1 MAQTFPAELKL
12 RPVYWPRCASYV
24 REIRGRQTFIAIR
37 LCTVW
42 SLFRLRHSGR
52 FAPTDCFGTILVSFP
67 DAPNDDV
74 GDQTHDRGNDQR
86 HQELAH
92 GCGLLITEQRK
103 PILYVSLRGVGRMS
117 AIGTKRTFHFS
128 LHMSALGGKADT
140 ALSRRGSA
148 IPSKLSAKF
157 ARGVCPARAK
167 ARFAPPPSTLGAEKS
182 TPLRESNRRALVAS
196 TWVGL
201 GVCKTTAKK

>member
-1 MAQTFPAELKL
+1 
-12 RPVYWPRCASYV
+12 
-24 REIRGRQTFIAIR
+24 
-37 LCTVW
+37 
-42 SLFRLRHSGR
+42 
-52 FAPTDCFGTILVSFP
+52 
-67 DAPNDDV
+67 
-74 GDQTHDRGNDQR
+74 
-86 HQELAH
+86 
-92 GCGLLITEQRK
+92 
-103 PILYVSLRGVGRMS
+103 LYVSLRGVGRMS

-167 ARFAPPPSTLGAEKS
+167 ARFAPPPPSTLGAEKS

-201 GVCKTTAKK
+201 GVCKTTAKKIIARSKS

>member
-1 MAQTFPAELKL
+1 
-12 RPVYWPRCASYV
+12 
-24 REIRGRQTFIAIR
+24 
-37 LCTVW
+37 
-42 SLFRLRHSGR
+42 
-52 FAPTDCFGTILVSFP
+52 
-67 DAPNDDV
+67 
-74 GDQTHDRGNDQR
+74 
-86 HQELAH
+86 
-92 GCGLLITEQRK
+92 
-103 PILYVSLRGVGRMS
+103 LYVSLRGVGRMS

-167 ARFAPPPSTLGAEKS
+167 ARFAPPPFRSRCGKIYS
-182 TPLRESNRRALVAS
+182 LRESNRRALVAS

-201 GVCKTTAKK
+201 GVCKTTAKKIIARSKS

>member
-117 AIGTKRTFHFS
+117 A
-128 LHMSALGGKADT
+128 
-140 ALSRRGSA
+140 
-148 IPSKLSAKF
+148 
-157 ARGVCPARAK
+157 
-167 ARFAPPPSTLGAEKS
+167 EKIS
-182 TPLRESNRRALVAS
+182 VANE
-196 TWVGL
+196 
-201 GVCKTTAKK
+201 C

>member
-42 SLFRLRHSGR
+42 SLFHLRHSGR
-52 FAPTDCFGTILVSFP
+52 FAPTDCFRHYSRLVP

-74 GDQTHDRGNDQR
+74 GDHTHDRGNDQR

-103 PILYVSLRGVGRMS
+103 PVLYVSLRGVRLVGCP
-117 AIGTKRTFHFS
+117 
-128 LHMSALGGKADT
+128 LL
-140 ALSRRGSA
+140 ALSGHGLVHRTCLLLTQSGPRGQPFEGGS
-148 IPSKLSAKF
+148 
-157 ARGVCPARAK
+157 
-167 ARFAPPPSTLGAEKS
+167 
-182 TPLRESNRRALVAS
+182 LRDE
-196 TWVGL
+196 G
-201 GVCKTTAKK
+201 

>member
-1 MAQTFPAELKL
+1 MLEKGCSNQHYTKWSRAHCCPVPYMAQTFPAELKL

-103 PILYVSLRGVGRMS
+103 PVLYVSLCGYWSDVRYW
-117 AIGTKRTFHFS
+117 H
-128 LHMSALGGKADT
+128 LADIDLC
-140 ALSRRGSA
+140 AA
-148 IPSKLSAKF
+148 H
-157 ARGVCPARAK
+157 VC
-167 ARFAPPPSTLGAEKS
+167 F
-182 TPLRESNRRALVAS
+182 
-196 TWVGL
+196 
-201 GVCKTTAKK
+201 

>member
-1 MAQTFPAELKL
+1 
-12 RPVYWPRCASYV
+12 
-24 REIRGRQTFIAIR
+24 
-37 LCTVW
+37 
-42 SLFRLRHSGR
+42 
-52 FAPTDCFGTILVSFP
+52 
-67 DAPNDDV
+67 
-74 GDQTHDRGNDQR
+74 
-86 HQELAH
+86 
-92 GCGLLITEQRK
+92 
-103 PILYVSLRGVGRMS
+103 LYVSLRGVGRMS

-167 ARFAPPPSTLGAEKS
+167 ARFAPPPFHSRCGKIY
-182 TPLRESNRRALVAS
+182 PLRESNRRAVVAS

-201 GVCKTTAKK
+201 GVCKTTAKKIIARSKS

>member
-1 MAQTFPAELKL
+1 MH
-12 RPVYWPRCASYV
+12 
-24 REIRGRQTFIAIR
+24 R
-37 LCTVW
+37 LV
-42 SLFRLRHSGR
+42 SLPSCHSGR
-52 FAPTDCFGTILVSFP
+52 FAPTDCFGTIRVSFP

-74 GDQTHDRGNDQR
+74 GHQTHDRGNDQR

-103 PILYVSLRGVGRMS
+103 PVLYVSLRGVGRMS

-157 ARGVCPARAK
+157 ARGGLPCPRESA
-167 ARFAPPPSTLGAEKS
+167 FCP
-182 TPLRESNRRALVAS
+182 TPLPLSVRKNLPPTGKQPQSRSRKH
-196 TWVGL
+196 VGRL
-201 GVCKTTAKK
+201 GGMQDDG